1 MASWNQLWA
10 PGGLRV
16 LRGGPQGLRRPQLW
30 RVELGPQPRGSQGF
44 AGGGVSPVS
53 PGPPVSHLGGGGT
66 RMAGGQERMG
76 CRTGMLGGWF
86 GFGGTRGQLR
96 AGRAFPQRAPC
107 FIMGWGCLSCTATQL
122 GAETQG
128 PTDPCKTDK
137 VGRALPAEGRVH
149 AGAWRPHQE
158 TALRVVWPAPH
169 GCLWLCLCPA
179 PWSPGDRR
187 SDPKWPGKLPSC
199 PSGLHHLASGC
210 L

>member
-1 MASWNQLWA
+1 MEPALGTRGTACAQ
-10 PGGLRV
+10 
-16 LRGGPQGLRRPQLW
+16 GGPPRSEETPALEGGAGSSAPWVTGLCWWGCLP
-30 RVELGPQPRGSQGF
+30 S
-44 AGGGVSPVS
+44 VSRT
-53 PGPPVSHLGGGGT
+53 PVSHLGGGGT
-66 RMAGGQERMG
+66 RMGGGQERMG

-107 FIMGWGCLSCTATQL
+107 FITGWGCLSCTATQL